1 MTTDAIGG
9 ITTFVGLH
17 VIDVVSGRNEHIPDR
32 APSPLDR
39 TAWATYLGRV
49 EKRVGCLPATDLD
62 WSPDGSALAY
72 RCGPGARG
80 VRPHLRVLRI
90 SGPGSTLVPTPTTA
104 YCPSWGVDGKR
115 LAYSTTLTPKANSA
129 VYTIALDGSERR
141 LVAEGVAPAWSPNG
155 GLIAYQ
161 ASCGIRLV
169 TATGRDVT
177 PNRRARPGLCG
188 LGYSGRPT
196 WSPDGRKL
204 AIEAPGGIWVMDA
217 DSRNLRR
224 ISRRSSW
231 AWYGQQP
238 GRPSWRPIS

>member
-1 MTTDAIGG
+1 MLDLVRASRKSDWAPDGRRVAVTTDAIGG

-80 VRPHLRVLRI
+80 YARTFAYFVFLGR
-90 SGPGSTLVPTPTTA
+90 SSTLVPTPTTA

-115 LAYSTTLTPKANSA
+115 LAYSTTLTPKASSA

-141 LVAEGVAPAWSPNG
+141 LVAKGVAPAWSPNG
-155 GLIAYQ
+155 G
-161 ASCGIRLV
+161 
-169 TATGRDVT
+169 
-177 PNRRARPGLCG
+177 
-188 LGYSGRPT
+188 
-196 WSPDGRKL
+196 
-204 AIEAPGGIWVMDA
+204 
-217 DSRNLRR
+217 
-224 ISRRSSW
+224 
-231 AWYGQQP
+231 
-238 GRPSWRPIS
+238 